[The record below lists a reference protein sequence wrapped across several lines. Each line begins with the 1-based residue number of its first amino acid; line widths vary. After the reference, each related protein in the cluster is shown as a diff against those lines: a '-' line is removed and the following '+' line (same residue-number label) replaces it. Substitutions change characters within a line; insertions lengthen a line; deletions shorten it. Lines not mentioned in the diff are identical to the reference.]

1 MWRFNQNKTVNEKK
15 SKKCKKQ
22 GKNPNAADVDERI
35 VNERWPNEACGAPT
49 HADIIEFY
57 NFLLKLKNQ
66 RSGSKTVQL
75 FYCCNSERNYNVLKS
90 KSPFI

>member
-1 MWRFNQNKTVNEKK
+1 MKRKVKNVRNKVSEID
-15 SKKCKKQ
+15 
-22 GKNPNAADVDERI
+22 KNPNATDVDERLF
-35 VNERWPNEACGAPT
+35 NERWPNEACGVPT
-49 HADIIEFY
+49 HADVIEFY

-75 FYCCNSERNYNVLKS
+75 FYCCNSERNHNVLKS